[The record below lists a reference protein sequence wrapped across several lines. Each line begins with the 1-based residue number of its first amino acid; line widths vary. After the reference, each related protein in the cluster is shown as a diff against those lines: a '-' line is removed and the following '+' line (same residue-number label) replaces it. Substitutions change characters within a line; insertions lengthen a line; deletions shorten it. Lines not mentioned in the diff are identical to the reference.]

1 MPNPPPP
8 PPPHTS
14 ITTLSGDAG
23 IVTVPDPDEK
33 SKMTVLGAVCTLRP
47 AMTAMTPA
55 IR

>member
-1 MPNPPPP
+1 M
-8 PPPHTS
+8 TA
-14 ITTLSGDAG
+14 LAGVAG

-33 SKMTVLGAVCTLRP
+33 SKMTVLGAVCTLKP